1 MKKLVMFLPM
11 LFFMISVSF
20 GQQDAITKYF
30 DKYVDDERFDVVY
43 VSPKM
48 FEMVS
53 KIEIDE
59 MDSDMQEVIR
69 ELKGLRILHT
79 DQNAREFYK
88 EARSRISLDEYEML
102 VSARDG
108 DENIKIMVKD
118 DGGDI
123 VQELFMLIGGQDDF
137 AMISFVGNI
146 DLKKVG
152 KLAKAL
158 EIDGIQHLQK
168 LDKEKK

>member
-1 MKKLVMFLPM
+1 MKKLMSLTALMF
-11 LFFMISVSF
+11 FAISISF
-20 GQQDAITKYF
+20 AQNDAITKYF

-48 FEMVS
+48 FEMVA

-59 MDSDMQEVIR
+59 MDSDVQEVIR

-79 DQNAREFYK
+79 EENVKEFYK
-88 EARSRISLDEYEML
+88 EARSKISLDEYELM
-102 VSARDG
+102 VQARDG
-108 DENIKIMVKD
+108 NENVRIMVKD
-118 DGGDI
+118 EGD
-123 VQELFMLIGGQDDF
+123 VVKELFMLIGGEKNF

-158 EIDGIQHLQK
+158 DVDGLHHLKK
-168 LDKEKK
+168 LDDSKN

>member
-1 MKKLVMFLPM
+1 MKKLMSLLALMVFAVS
-11 LFFMISVSF
+11 ISF
-20 GQQDAITKYF
+20 AQNDAITKYF

-59 MDSDMQEVIR
+59 MDADVQEVIR

-79 DQNAREFYK
+79 EENAKELYK
-88 EARSRISLDEYEML
+88 EARSKINLDEYE
-102 VSARDG
+102 VIVQARDG
-108 DENIKIMVKD
+108 SENVRIMVKD
-118 DGGDI
+118 EGD
-123 VQELFMLIGGQDDF
+123 VVKELFMLIGGEKNF

-158 EIDGIQHLQK
+158 DVDGLQHLKK
-168 LDKEKK
+168 LDDSKN

>member
-1 MKKLVMFLPM
+1 MKKLMSLIALMVFA
-11 LFFMISVSF
+11 ISISF
-20 GQQDAITKYF
+20 AQNDAITKYF
-30 DKYVDDERFDVVY
+30 EKYVDDERFDVVY

-59 MDSDMQEVIR
+59 MDADVQEVIR

-79 DQNAREFYK
+79 EQNAKEFYK
-88 EARSRISLDEYEML
+88 EAKSKMNFDEYE
-102 VSARDG
+102 VIVQARDG
-108 DENIKIMVKD
+108 NENVRIMVKD
-118 DGGDI
+118 EGDI
-123 VQELFMLIGGQDDF
+123 VKELFMLIGGENNF

-158 EIDGIQHLQK
+158 DVDGLQHLNK
-168 LDKEKK
+168 LDDKKN